1 VNVSGTS
8 TPGPEEPASTDRL
21 QEELTPRR
29 VVAELDKHIVG
40 QLAAKKA
47 VAVALRNRLRR
58 RLLPAEMAE
67 EVVPKNIL
75 LIGTTGVGKTEIAR
89 RLARLTNSPFLK
101 VEASKFT
108 EVGYV
113 GRDVESMVRDLTEIG
128 VEMVRREEAEKVSKR
143 AERAVE
149 DRLLE
154 LLLPGTAPTSA
165 PPDGAEE
172 TSTHEKLREMLHEGK
187 LEDRQVR
194 VSVQRPAPALQGV
207 GILGPG
213 AEGMQL
219 NLQDLLGDLFQG
231 PKKEKSLPIREARQ
245 VLRREEEQRLV
256 DMEKVTDEALRRVQE
271 SGILFLDELDKV
283 AGRGRGPSGGP
294 DVSRE
299 GVQRD
304 LLPIVEGTTVTTRHG
319 MVRTDHILFIA
330 AGAFHESRPSDLIPE
345 MQGRFPIRVEMET
358 LGREE
363 FIRILREP
371 QGALP
376 VQYTALLATEGVT
389 MEFRDDAIEAL
400 ADCAVRVNEATEN
413 IGARRLHTVVEKV
426 VEGISFE
433 APERSGETVV
443 IDAAYV
449 RAALEDLV
457 RDEDLSRYIL

>member
-1 VNVSGTS
+1 MQIN
-8 TPGPEEPASTDRL
+8 L
-21 QEELTPRR
+21 QE
-29 VVAELDKHIVG
+29 
-40 QLAAKKA
+40 
-47 VAVALRNRLRR
+47 
-58 RLLPAEMAE
+58 
-67 EVVPKNIL
+67 
-75 LIGTTGVGKTEIAR
+75 
-89 RLARLTNSPFLK
+89 
-101 VEASKFT
+101 
-108 EVGYV
+108 
-113 GRDVESMVRDLTEIG
+113 
-128 VEMVRREEAEKVSKR
+128 
-143 AERAVE
+143 
-149 DRLLE
+149 
-154 LLLPGTAPTSA
+154 
-165 PPDGAEE
+165 
-172 TSTHEKLREMLHEGK
+172 
-187 LEDRQVR
+187 
-194 VSVQRPAPALQGV
+194 
-207 GILGPG
+207 
-213 AEGMQL
+213 
-219 NLQDLLGDLFQG
+219 LLGDMFQG

-319 MVRTDHILFIA
+319 MVRTDHVLFIA

-345 MQGRFPIRVEMET
+345 LQGRFPIRVEMES
-358 LGREE
+358 LGRDE

-376 VQYTALLATEGVT
+376 VQHTALLATEGV
-389 MEFRDDAIEAL
+389 ELDFRDEAIEAL
-400 ADCAVRVNEATEN
+400 ADCAVRVNEATED

-426 VEGISFE
+426 VEAISFE

-449 RAALEDLV
+449 HAALEDLV